1 MLNKWRNKLR
11 LTKQVNRWMLIA
23 VGSSLLAI
31 LLAIGFEIM
40 IGNNINQIKLN
51 RLEDFFLVVY
61 SLAVNVYV
69 LNKESFDQK
78 IINKD
83 TCDNCSLLS
92 GLIIIIYICL
102 YSFVYN
108 RVESFAIRIIN
119 YLIYISL
126 GSILLNL
133 CIGTFL
139 VNETE
144 DYKKTQNIQREE
156 QEKKQEKEI
165 EQLKQKLRKL
175 QNQNAASVKKVK
187 KKERNRKK

>member
-11 LTKQVNRWMLIA
+11 ITRQVFRWMLIA

-31 LLAIGFEIM
+31 ALATGFEIL

-51 RLEDFFLVVY
+51 RLQDIILVVY
-61 SLAVNVYV
+61 SLAVNVYI
-69 LNKESFDQK
+69 LNKDSLSQK
-78 IINKD
+78 IINEN
-83 TCDNCSLLS
+83 TYENCSLLS
-92 GLIIIIYICL
+92 GLIVIVYICL

-108 RVESFAIRIIN
+108 RVESFAIKIIN
-119 YLIYISL
+119 NLLYISL

-144 DYKKTQNIQREE
+144 DQKKIQDNRREE
-156 QEKKQEKEI
+156 QEKEI

-175 QNQNAASVKKVK
+175 QNQNAASVKRANK
-187 KKERNRKK
+187 KRKK